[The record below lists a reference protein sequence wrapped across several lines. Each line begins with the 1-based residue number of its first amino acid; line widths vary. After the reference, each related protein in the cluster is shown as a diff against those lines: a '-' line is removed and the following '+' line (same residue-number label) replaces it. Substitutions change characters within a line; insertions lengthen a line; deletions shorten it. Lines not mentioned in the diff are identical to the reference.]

1 MVAMHS
7 QEEIKI
13 REILSF
19 VTDPE
24 IPVLTIDEMGILK
37 DVSVDN
43 GSVTVTIT
51 PTYSGCPAIDQ
62 ITEDVNTV
70 LADNG
75 YPESEVVL
83 VLSPA
88 WTTDWM
94 SDESKEKLRA
104 YGIAPPCR
112 TTDLSQTSEEQRLL
126 FTAACP
132 QCRSLD
138 TQLISEFGST
148 ACKALWKCNQC
159 KEPFD
164 YFKPL

>member
-1 MVAMHS
+1 MQS
-7 QEEIKI
+7 QEQVKLL
-13 REILSF
+13 EILSS
-19 VTDPE
+19 VADPE
-24 IPVLTIDEMGILK
+24 IPVLSIDEMGILRGVAIEHGRVK
-37 DVSVDN
+37 
-43 GSVTVTIT
+43 VTIT

-62 ITEDVNTV
+62 IAQDVSTV

-75 YPESEVVL
+75 YPESEVLL

-94 SDESKEKLRA
+94 SDESKQKLRD

-112 TTDLSQTSEEQRLL
+112 TTDLSQSSEEQRLL
-126 FTAACP
+126 FTAPCP
-132 QCRSLD
+132 QCRSLN
-138 TQLISEFGST
+138 TQIISQFGST

-164 YFKPL
+164 YFKPI